1 MKGQTVHK
9 YPMHQ
14 LLMVYHGDNGLEAL
28 SLSSQLL
35 TKIHVFLQWKNLNL
49 HLNFPFLP
57 AELLLLLCC
66 KQKFSLKGP
75 D

>member
-28 SLSSQLL
+28 SSSSPPNQDSCE
-35 TKIHVFLQWKNLNL
+35 KNLRTTSISTL
-49 HLNFPFLP
+49 VFPAEFLIVLP
-57 AELLLLLCC
+57 A
-66 KQKFSLKGP
+66 KV
-75 D
+75 

>member
-35 TKIHVFLQWKNLNL
+35 TKIHVFYNRKKKSQFALEFPVLTSRTFTAVLQAKV
-49 HLNFPFLP
+49 
-57 AELLLLLCC
+57 
-66 KQKFSLKGP
+66 
-75 D
+75 